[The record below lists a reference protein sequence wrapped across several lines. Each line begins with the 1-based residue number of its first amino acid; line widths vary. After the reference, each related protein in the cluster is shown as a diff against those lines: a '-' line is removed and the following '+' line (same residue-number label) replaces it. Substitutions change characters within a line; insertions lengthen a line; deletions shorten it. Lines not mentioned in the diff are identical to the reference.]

1 MKKINKFSVLKI
13 RMLGFKRFKELYEVD
28 FDKLTYITGGNGQGK
43 TTIADAIA
51 YAFCGTPFWGEKNF
65 ERLQNNESKE
75 MIVEVDFVDENG
87 EFHTLTRRREGN
99 NTTITLD
106 KIQRRQLDM
115 TSIFADKDIFLS
127 VLNPLYFIEK
137 IAEDGKELLQKLL
150 PVIDDKIVME
160 HLSDSTKT
168 LLQNEKLQEPEF
180 YLKKKREELKTINE
194 DLIFFEGQ
202 IDLLKKQRQEAIENV
217 DKVVAKGELIMSRKK
232 ELEEKQFKEID
243 IDALKKKQTEIAN
256 NLSSKK
262 KSELIRKQA
271 EVQNRRYVSKVAD
284 EILKLKTEIE
294 SLSKK
299 CKDIKYHATCIQ
311 VGDACPTCHTAV
323 TKENYSDI
331 IGNLK
336 KQYNDACEK
345 AQELIQSYNELKK
358 LEEKSIAKFEEFR
371 ADDLKKIESELAALG
386 DNDISEIGM
395 IEDRIRLG
403 NLTDEEFSE
412 LESLNKQVELF
423 TQEVNNLC
431 ETDKIPEKIAE
442 IEESVKTRENRK
454 VEIMNLIHAVTEF
467 AAKKAELTLKNLK
480 MNRASIKLYDIVKTT
495 GEIKDTFKFT
505 YDGKDY
511 RWISTSEKVKA
522 GLEVSKMLSK
532 LTGLVYPTYI
542 DNAECITTGLDS
554 MPGQIIAA
562 FARNT
567 PLTVSSP
574 RAKQEQV
581 EEAA

>member
-13 RMLGFKRFKELYEVD
+13 RMLGFKRFKDLYEVD

-51 YAFCGTPFWGEKNF
+51 YAFCGTPFWGEKSC

-150 PVIDDKIVME
+150 PVIEDKIVME
-160 HLSDSTKT
+160 QLSDGTKT

-180 YLKKKREELKTINE
+180 YLKKKREELKTIDE

-232 ELEEKQFKEID
+232 ELEEKQFKDID
-243 IDALKKKQTEIAN
+243 INALKKKQTEIAN
-256 NLSSKK
+256 NLSSNK

-284 EILKLKTEIE
+284 EMLKLKTEIE

-299 CKDIKYHATCIQ
+299 CKDIKHHATSIQ
-311 VGDACPTCHTAV
+311 VGDVCPTCHTAV

-442 IEESVKTRENRK
+442 IEERVKTRENRK

-480 MNRASIKLYDIVKTT
+480 MNRASIKLFDIVKTT

-574 RAKQEQV
+574 RTKQEQV